1 MPLLGNICILDAYHH
16 LKGYISECEQ
26 DVVNMDKG
34 NTNNQGK
41 LHGIFGPKSN
51 DLIS

>member
-1 MPLLGNICILDAYHH
+1 MPLLGNIRILDAYQH

-26 DVVNMDKG
+26 AVANMNKG

-41 LHGIFGPKSN
+41 LRGIFGPKSN